1 MYSNKDL
8 AIFFKALSDET
19 RLKIVLMLK
28 NENLCAC
35 HILDEFSITQPTL
48 SYHMKILV
56 DSGLVKGDKDG
67 NWTRYQLNKDVIEK
81 MNDFFKEIENS
92 NESIS
97 REIAG
102 C

>member
-1 MYSNKDL
+1 MLLIASTIKL
-8 AIFFKALSDET
+8 IFFKALSDET

-56 DSGLVKGDKDG
+56 IL
-67 NWTRYQLNKDVIEK
+67 EK
-81 MNDFFKEIENS
+81 S
-92 NESIS
+92 HS
-97 REIAG
+97 RIPLITYVTIQQILKLLLLMLYSK
-102 C
+102 